1 MRRRKRQPRVSR
13 EYARKLV
20 RAIIEIVDLSPRAIK
35 MLTLITGV
43 ADGRHWSWNDAAE
56 ELDLSDEQEQAV
68 EAEMFAKFTMLEIG
82 VACGHLKQQVLDE
95 MKKS

>member
-1 MRRRKRQPRVSR
+1 MQIDAEEREVVAVARGVQP
-13 EYARKLV
+13 
-20 RAIIEIVDLSPRAIK
+20 IGVDLSPRAIK

-43 ADGRHWSWNDAAE
+43 ADGRHWAWNDAAE